1 MKKERIL
8 LRLTKL
14 ENQIEH
20 VSEKMYNPSIE
31 ISEFRELTRKKKKLK
46 KTIDKLKKKVYN
58 DDQ

>member
-14 ENQIEH
+14 ENQIEY

-58 DDQ
+58 DD

>member
-20 VSEKMYNPSIE
+20 VSEKVYNPSIE

-58 DDQ
+58 DD

>member
-58 DDQ
+58 DD